1 MHTVLR
7 SFAVLT
13 MLSVPALHS
22 QAKSSVTVIS
32 GRLLDADGKPM
43 PIADVHLTPL
53 DARGPVAEGKV
64 GPDGSYALATTQ
76 TGAFLLR
83 FTAVDHAGAL
93 VPLLLIGPATIKLD
107 VQLPGYTYADT
118 IDQVF
123 AIGDWNHFDFGTG
136 RRMIKQPD
144 GRYTLDVETSDDTV
158 AYQLLGV
165 TKEKRSINGT
175 SSDRFFYD
183 GGGDY
188 RSVLRVEKGKTT

>member
-32 GRLLDADGKPM
+32 GRLLDADGKP
-43 PIADVHLTPL
+43 
-53 DARGPVAEGKV
+53 
-64 GPDGSYALATTQ
+64 
-76 TGAFLLR
+76 
-83 FTAVDHAGAL
+83 
-93 VPLLLIGPATIKLD
+93 
-107 VQLPGYTYADT
+107 
-118 IDQVF
+118 
-123 AIGDWNHFDFGTG
+123 

-188 RSVLRVEKGKTT
+188 RSVLRVEKGKTTIVFDPRRLQRRSGERR